1 MSKFLLKG
9 LIIKEPWIDL
19 ILTGEKVWEIRG
31 SNTKIRGTIAL
42 IKSGSGSV
50 VGLCDLKDV
59 VGPLSLSKFRRSK
72 SFHAIPSN
80 QLKNGLPYQNTYAWV
95 LDNTICLRKPVSYRH
110 PRGAVIW
117 VNLPN
122 TVVKQIYN
130 QNTLKLQGKENE
142 MTILKKDLQA
152 LNKDI
157 QALGKTIDKLIAAV
171 EKGETTKVAKKTT
184 AKPIKAKTTKRSP
197 AQKAPAKKKT
207 TKLTATDQ
215 VLGIINGSNNGV
227 NTATLMKKTG
237 FDQRKIWSIINRA
250 SKAGKIKRAGKG
262 IYIGA

>member
-122 TVVKQIYN
+122 TVVKQIYY
-130 QNTLKLQGKENE
+130 QNTLNLQGKEVE
-142 MTILKKDLQA
+142 MTIKQDLQTLIKEIKA
-152 LNKDI
+152 IENKM
-157 QALGKTIDKLIAAV
+157 DKLIAAV
-171 EKGETTKVAKKTT
+171 EKSETIKAPKKPA
-184 AKPIKAKTTKRSP
+184 AKPIKAKTTKRAP
-197 AQKAPAKKKT
+197 ARKAPAKKKPAQP
-207 TKLTATDQ
+207 TATDQ
-215 VLGIINGSNNGV
+215 VLRIIKRSKKGV
-227 NTATLMKKTG
+227 NATTLMTKTG
-237 FDQRKIWSIINRA
+237 FDLKKVRNILHRTYKE
-250 SKAGKIKRAGKG
+250 GKIKRVEKG
-262 IYIGA
+262 VYVGV